1 MSSERDRRLRA
12 ELARELGWFPANL
25 DAESVARH
33 RAHAARHQSD
43 IEPARKWAHLTE
55 ERRRREIE
63 AAGRAAV
70 EDLYE

>member
-12 ELARELGWFPANL
+12 ELARELGWFPADL

-33 RAHAARHQSD
+33 RAHAARHQFD

-55 ERRRREIE
+55 ERRRRDIE
-63 AAGRAAV
+63 AAGRASIQ
-70 EDLYE
+70 DLYE